1 LRQFGVFLTPLTRSL
16 VSGFGFWLI
25 HPLWLAWVW
34 SLQGYFP
41 TGRDF
46 VRWYALGAFNAAP
59 VLSAAL
65 VGLLWGVGLVFWGS
79 KRPARVLRWAGAL
92 TMCLAVPPIA
102 YGLLLWYA
110 GVLPFAD
117 VPVALPTLGRA
128 YLYLGGTC
136 FGVGWLM
143 GAPLKT
149 PSLVRRV

>member
-1 LRQFGVFLTPLTRSL
+1 M
-16 VSGFGFWLI
+16 
-25 HPLWLAWVW
+25 W